1 VPRRSGRRY
10 PRYPTLTNQV
20 GQGKLAYMVKAR
32 HEPTKV
38 NVQEAKTHLSRL
50 LARVEAGDEI
60 VIARDGRPIARLV
73 SVQKQPLRM
82 PGSARGEFSVPD
94 DFDAPLPDEI
104 MAAFR

>member
-1 VPRRSGRRY
+1 MTKRRG
-10 PRYPTLTNQV
+10 
-20 GQGKLAYMVKAR
+20 
-32 HEPTKV
+32 EPTKV

-73 SVQKQPLRM
+73 SIQAQPLRT